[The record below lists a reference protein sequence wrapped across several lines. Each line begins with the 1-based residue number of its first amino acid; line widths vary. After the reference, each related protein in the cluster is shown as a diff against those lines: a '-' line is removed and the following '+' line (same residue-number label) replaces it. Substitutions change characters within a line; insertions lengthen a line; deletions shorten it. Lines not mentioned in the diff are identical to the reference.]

1 MRIYLKVIPKSSQ
14 SKIEKIAENEYKA
27 WVTVVPEKGKAN
39 MAVIKLLS
47 KYFKVSKSQIDIV
60 GGKTAR
66 IKIVDII
73 KNN

>member
-14 SKIEKIAENEYKA
+14 SKIEKVAENEYKA

-39 MAVIKLLS
+39 IAVIKLLA
-47 KYFKVSKSQIDIV
+47 KYFKVSKSQIDII

-66 IKIVDII
+66 TKIVDIER
-73 KNN
+73 

>member
-14 SKIEKIAENEYKA
+14 NKIKKIARNEYKA

-39 MAVIKLLS
+39 IAVIKLLAKHFKIS
-47 KYFKVSKSQIDIV
+47 KNQVNIV

-66 IKIVDII
+66 IKIIDIVL
-73 KNN
+73 